1 MAYGEQVCRLPL
13 VVVGGCGPSL
23 FGLNWLRQITLD
35 WGSIKAVRTELDQ
48 LLQKHEVVF
57 RKELGTLKGIE
68 AHLEVDAQAVPRFFK
83 PRSVPYAIKGAIEQ
97 DLERLEQ
104 MGVIGKVQYSDWAAP
119 LVPVEKADRTLWIC
133 GDYKVTVNPVLLVD
147 QYPMPTPEDLFA
159 TLAGGKHFTKL
170 DLSQAYQQVLLDQG
184 SRRYVTINTHKG
196 LYRYNRLSFGVA
208 SAPALFQQI
217 MERILQGIP
226 GWWFM

>member
-1 MAYGEQVCRLPL
+1 M
-13 VVVGGCGPSL
+13 
-23 FGLNWLRQITLD
+23 
-35 WGSIKAVRTELDQ
+35 
-48 LLQKHEVVF
+48 
-57 RKELGTLKGIE
+57 
-68 AHLEVDAQAVPRFFK
+68 FFK
-83 PRSVPYAIKGAIEQ
+83 LRSVPYAIKGAIEQ

-104 MGVIGKVQYSDWAAP
+104 MGVIEKVQYSDWAAP
-119 LVPVEKADRTLWIC
+119 LVPVEKADGTLWIC
-133 GDYKVTVNPVLLVD
+133 GDYKVTVNPILLVD

-184 SRRYVTINTHKG
+184 SQRYVTINTHKG
-196 LYRYNRLSFGVA
+196 LYRYNRLPFGVA

-226 GWWFM
+226 GVVVYVDDILVTGKDKQEHVDTVGQVLERLEEYGVRLKKEKCRFMAL